1 MAHET
6 GTASSETDLLQKL
19 DTFLTGNAQLT
30 ATGEQWQRIYDHTTQ
45 AGDSVEESRAV
56 VWQAPGASGGD
67 KIYIGAYTHGVTASN
82 TYNLCFCGGSMFS
95 AAGVVYDDMHSGF
108 INISKDVVLFA
119 DRRSF
124 RYWFFASGRRVI
136 VVTGVNTIY
145 SSAYCGFMLPVV
157 NPSEYPYPLV
167 IAGSASNTGLRYSD
181 TTDAHSSIVD
191 PRQKNFWLL
200 YPDQGWRD
208 IYGRNYSYST
218 TGADKRYLTPN
229 GAMRYKSG
237 ILQTLTALQASPGSH
252 YPLFPVE
259 IRSLEESG
267 VNFLG
272 ALDGVFW
279 LPGVGRASEDTIS
292 SADGHQYVVFQ
303 NGFRITPCDYF
314 AVEVS

>member
-19 DTFLTGNAQLT
+19 DTFLTTSTELR
-30 ATGEQWQRIYDHTTQ
+30 ATNEQWQRLYDHTTPASS
-45 AGDSVEESRAV
+45 AGDASRSV
-56 VWQAPGASGGD
+56 VWQAPGASGDD
-67 KIYIGAYTHGVTASN
+67 KIYIGAYTLSMTAGN
-82 TYNLCFCGGSMFS
+82 IYNLCFCGGSMFS

-136 VVTGVNTIY
+136 VVTGVNTVY

-157 NPSEYPYPLV
+157 TPPEYPCPLV
-167 IAGSASNTGLRYSD
+167 IAGSASATTLRYSD
-181 TTDAHSSIVD
+181 TSDENSSIVD
-191 PRQKNFWLL
+191 PRSKNFWLM

-208 IYGRNYSYST
+208 IYGRRTSY
-218 TGADKRYLTPN
+218 GIGDYDKRYLTPN
-229 GAMRYKSG
+229 GAMRYMNNV
-237 ILQTLTALQASPGSH
+237 LQTLTSLQASPGGI

-267 VNFLG
+267 INFLG

-279 LPGVGRASEDTIS
+279 LPGMGRASEDTIS
-292 SADGHQYVVFQ
+292 SSDSHQYIVFQ
-303 NGFRITPCDYF
+303 GGFRITPVDYF
-314 AVEVS
+314 AVEVC

>member
-229 GAMRYKSG
+229 GATRYKSD

-267 VNFLG
+267 INFLG

-292 SADGHQYVVFQ
+292 SADSHQYVVFQ

>member
-19 DTFLTGNAQLT
+19 DAFLTGNAQLR
-30 ATGEQWQRIYDHTTQ
+30 ATGEQWQRLYDHTTP
-45 AGDSVEESRAV
+45 ASAPLDAYRTI

-67 KIYIGAYTHGVTASN
+67 KIFIGAYTQSKTGSN

-95 AAGVVYDDMHSGF
+95 AASVMYDNMHSGF
-108 INISKDVVLFA
+108 INVSQDVAIFA
-119 DRRSF
+119 DRRNF
-124 RYWFFASGRRVI
+124 RYWFVASGRRVI
-136 VVTGVNTIY
+136 VVTGVNTVY

-157 NPSEYPYPLV
+157 SPLEYPYPLV
-167 IAGSASNTGLRYSD
+167 IAASTGVITLRYSD

-191 PRQKNFWLL
+191 PRQKNFWLM

-208 IYGRNYSYST
+208 IYGRTYSDAT
-218 TGADKRYLTPN
+218 IGAGGRYLTPN
-229 GAMRYKSG
+229 GTTRYSG
-237 ILQTLTALQASPGSH
+237 SVLQTLSTMTASPGGY

-259 IRSLEESG
+259 IRSMEDSG

-279 LPGVGRASEDTIS
+279 IPGMGRASEDTVS
-292 SADGHQYVVFQ
+292 TADGHQYVVFQ

>member
-95 AAGVVYDDMHSGF
+95 AASVVYDDMHSGF

-229 GAMRYKSG
+229 GAMRYKGG
-237 ILQTLTALQASPGSH
+237 ILQTLTALQVSPGSH
-252 YPLFPVE
+252 CPLFPVE

>member
-6 GTASSETDLLQKL
+6 GVASSETDLLQKL
-19 DTFLTGNAQLT
+19 DAFLTGNAQLQ
-30 ATGEQWQRIYDHTTQ
+30 ASGEQWQRLYDHTTP
-45 AGDSVEESRAV
+45 AGNGSDASRAI

-67 KIYIGAYTHGVTASN
+67 KIFIGSRTQSRTGSN

-95 AAGVVYDDMHSGF
+95 AASVMYDDMRSGF
-108 INISKDVVLFA
+108 INACQDVAVFA
-119 DRRSF
+119 DRRDF
-124 RYWFFASGRRVI
+124 HYWFVASGRRVI
-136 VVTGVNTIY
+136 VVTGVNTVY
-145 SSAYCGFMLPVV
+145 SSAYCGFILPVV
-157 NPSEYPYPLV
+157 TPLEYPYPLV
-167 IAGSASNTGLRYSD
+167 IAASTGTTTLRYSD

-208 IYGRNYSYST
+208 IYGRTYSYSVP
-218 TGADKRYLTPN
+218 GADSRYLTPN
-229 GAMRYKSG
+229 GTTRYNSSVLQILSAM
-237 ILQTLTALQASPGSH
+237 QASPGGH

-259 IRSLEESG
+259 IRSLEGSG

-279 LPGVGRASEDTIS
+279 LPGVGRASEDTLS

-303 NGFRITPCDYF
+303 NGFRITSCDYF
-314 AVEVS
+314 AVEML

>member
-30 ATGEQWQRIYDHTTQ
+30 VTGEQWQRIYDHTTQ
-45 AGDSVEESRAV
+45 AGDSVETSRAV

-229 GAMRYKSG
+229 GATRYKSG

-252 YPLFPVE
+252 CPLFPVE
-259 IRSLEESG
+259 VRSLEESG